1 MKFYYKSRY
10 CSTLFHLFG
19 LIWDDLV
26 PFHPRSCLFVLVPV
40 CSSLFRFFVRFNNIT
55 LESQASEDSYHEFLF
70 DLYHWITPLNPFRN
84 QGYLSQRSSTSSSA
98 EHHGHQNVWGS
109 MVLYDSIRIV
119 RTWNMTCVWILEKNT
134 KGMISTHCLL
144 MFISFLNNLR

>member
-1 MKFYYKSRY
+1 MKLYYKSRY

-84 QGYLSQRSSTSSSA
+84 QGSLSQRPPTSSSA
-98 EHHGHQNVWGS
+98 EHHGRS
-109 MVLYDSIRIV
+109 MMDHDGPHRGPVYPNNAKTSGDLRFSTR
-119 RTWNMTCVWILEKNT
+119 RF
-134 KGMISTHCLL
+134 GMIWSGLSAHGIWHVYE
-144 MFISFLNNLR
+144 F